1 MAGLAFLKQ
10 NFSDLYGSSQLPALE
25 WLFRHELPMHE
36 GIRGRLANMK
46 STQRDVWQMTAT
58 HDIDMFVRVEEGE
71 DYSFVTSKQ
80 GASKTLSINKY
91 GLGISI
97 SEEAIADGKFDELA
111 DLMKKLARS
120 AQESREIAFVNL
132 FNNGFSTETT
142 PDGVAA
148 FSASHTFPSS
158 RTMSNVLPVASDL
171 SESSLQQARY
181 LFSTTF
187 IGDTGIIYKMSPRK
201 LLVHPSNEAYAEEL
215 VGSSLKP
222 DSNDNNIN
230 SLKRHGIEVISSP
243 HLTDEDAWFLLAE
256 SGDGLGQGCVI
267 VEREGIVTKAG
278 GPSVGFMNDSVLY
291 KSRYRENMGWVHPY
305 GVIAS
310 AGA

>member
-1 MAGLAFLKQ
+1 MAGPAFLKQ

-36 GIRGRLANMK
+36 GIRSLLANMK

-58 HDIDMFVRVEEGE
+58 HDIDMFVKVEEGE

-97 SEEAIADGKFDELA
+97 SEEAIADGKFDDLA
-111 DLMKKLARS
+111 DLMRKLARS

-132 FNNGFSTETT
+132 FNNGFSSETT
-142 PDGVAA
+142 PDAVAA
-148 FSASHTFPSS
+148 FSASHTFPSG

-187 IGDTGIIYKMSPRK
+187 IGDTGIIYKLKPRK

-215 VGSSLKP
+215 VGSSGKP
-222 DSNDNNIN
+222 DTNDNNLN
-230 SLKRHGIEVISSP
+230 SLARHGIQVVSSP

-256 SGDGLGQGCVI
+256 SGDGVGPGCII

-278 GPSVGFMNDSVLY
+278 GPGVGFMNDSVLY

>member
-1 MAGLAFLKQ
+1 MAAPAFLKQ

-36 GIRGRLANMK
+36 GIRGRLAQNK
-46 STQRDVWQMTAT
+46 STTRDIWQMSAT
-58 HDIDMFVRVEEGE
+58 HDLDMFVRVEEGE
-71 DYSFVTSKQ
+71 DYSFVTSKA
-80 GASKTLSINKY
+80 GASKTLTINKY

-142 PDGVAA
+142 PDGVSV
-148 FSASHTFPSS
+148 FNSAHTFPSG

-171 SESSLQQARY
+171 SESSLQTARY
-181 LFSTTF
+181 LFSTVF
-187 IGDTGIIYKMSPRK
+187 VGDTGIIYKMKPKK
-201 LLVHPSNEAYAEEL
+201 LLVHPANEAYAEEL

-222 DSNDNNIN
+222 DSSDNNLN
-230 SLKRHGIEVISSP
+230 SLLRHRIEVISSP
-243 HLTDEDAWFLLAE
+243 HLTDEDAWFVLAE
-256 SGDGLGQGCVI
+256 AGDSVGPGCVI
-267 VEREGIVTKAG
+267 IEREGIVTKAG
-278 GPSVGFMNDSVLY
+278 GPGVGFMNDSVLY
-291 KSRYRENMGWVHPY
+291 KSRYRENMGWIHPY
-305 GVIAS
+305 GIIAS